1 MACFAAPSFIFAVG
15 VSSYIVFA
23 KLVTPFTMGLSRVPC
38 ASALSAHH
46 IYLSAYGLQM
56 CWPDTV
62 PYPAKMIWLL
72 TCRNRSICHLKRKSM
87 DAVPFPVYVYPT
99 IPTIR
104 LYLAS
109 PEPTW
114 TQIRARFRYWAIL
127 VYFCP
132 ESRFPCFHVSPHL
145 RQAKSSV
152 LRRKYVI
159 PLKQRGQR
167 TLRFSRVAVLLT
179 GRVSHTRTLFVKEI
193 VCVT

>member
-23 KLVTPFTMGLSRVPC
+23 KLVTPFTMGLSRVPR

-56 CWPDTV
+56 RWPDTV
-62 PYPAKMIWLL
+62 PYPAKMIWLSAYWD
-72 TCRNRSICHLKRKSM
+72 RSILHLKRKSM
-87 DAVPFPVYVYPT
+87 DLVRFPIYRDPT
-99 IPTIR
+99 ISMIR
-104 LYLAS
+104 FYFAN

-132 ESRFPCFHVSPHL
+132 ESRFPCFHVSPHP
-145 RQAKSSV
+145 RHAKSLV
-152 LRRKYVI
+152 FRRK
-159 PLKQRGQR
+159 
-167 TLRFSRVAVLLT
+167 
-179 GRVSHTRTLFVKEI
+179 
-193 VCVT
+193 